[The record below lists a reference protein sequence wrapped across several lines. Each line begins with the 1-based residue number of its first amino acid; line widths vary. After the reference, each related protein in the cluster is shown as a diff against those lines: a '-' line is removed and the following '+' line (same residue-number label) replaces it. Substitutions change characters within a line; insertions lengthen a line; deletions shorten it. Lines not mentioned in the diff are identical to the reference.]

1 VVLGCCVAVRV
12 VAFLACD
19 RRRLKRQPLGRFS
32 PNVAQEITMV
42 DYRIDFYQ
50 QMRDKIRGWLEDKGA
65 NYKYADYLLAA
76 PDLLHL
82 LCRLTLDGQVPVSEK
97 AKLAAAIAYYISPLD
112 LIPEAITGPVGYI
125 DDVVLGA
132 YVLNGIM
139 NKAGPDIVKR
149 HWAGSGDVLELIRQ
163 VLQIAGELVGSG
175 LWKRL
180 KGIVE

>member
-1 VVLGCCVAVRV
+1 
-12 VAFLACD
+12 
-19 RRRLKRQPLGRFS
+19 
-32 PNVAQEITMV
+32 V

-50 QMRDKIRGWLEDKGA
+50 QMREKIRGWLEDKGA

-97 AKLAAAIAYYISPLD
+97 AKLAAAIAYFISPLD
-112 LIPEAITGPVGYI
+112 LMPEAITGPVGYI
-125 DDVVLGA
+125 DDVVLAA
-132 YVLNGIM
+132 YVLNGIIG
-139 NKAGPDIVKR
+139 KTDPSVVRG
-149 HWAGSGDVLELIRQ
+149 HWAGSGDILELILQ
-163 VLQIAGELVGSG
+163 VLKIADELVGSG